1 MDKDQINCLYEAERG
16 ENMFITGSA
25 GTGKSFTV
33 NKIEKCLQDQ
43 DKKLHITAMTGC
55 AAVLLGS
62 KARTLHSWGG
72 IGLGKDDIES
82 LTIRVRRNKQ
92 ALARWKTTDTLIIDE
107 VSMLGA
113 KLFEKLEALG
123 RKLRRNQKFF
133 GGIQLILVGDFF
145 QLPPIEE
152 EEFLFQSPVFKK
164 GITKII
170 NLKTIYRQKE
180 DKDWYELL
188 QNIRFG
194 NITEQD
200 TKILEERIQA
210 CQSLETT
217 NLTVLYPVNWKVDTT
232 NDSELVNLKSA
243 MHEYKIRV
251 EKGANVHEN
260 EIEPLRI
267 QMSVPI
273 TVKLAKGAQVILT
286 WNVDIEQGLVNGSQ
300 GTIMGFSAKNNPIVK
315 FINLKHSIEIEPLE
329 YSNEET
335 KDLKISFFQIPLKL
349 AWALSIHKVQGH
361 NLDMALMDLGSQ
373 IFECG
378 QVYVALSRI
387 KTLNGV
393 YLCSFDPNKIKVNPD
408 VVEFYKK
415 YCSH

>member
-1 MDKDQINCLYEAERG
+1 MDKDQINCLYEAEKG
-16 ENMFITGSA
+16 ENIFITGSA
-25 GTGKSFTV
+25 GTGKSFTI

-43 DKKLHITAMTGC
+43 DKKFHITAMTGC
-55 AAVLLGS
+55 AAVLLGP

-82 LTIRVRRNKQ
+82 LAIRVRRNKQ
-92 ALARWKTTDTLIIDE
+92 ALARWKATDTLIIDE
-107 VSMLGA
+107 VSMLGP

-152 EEFLFQSPVFKK
+152 AEFLFQSPLFKK

-180 DKDWYELL
+180 DKEWYELL

-194 NITEQD
+194 KITEQD
-200 TKILEERIQA
+200 SKVLGERIKA
-210 CQSLETT
+210 CQNLETT
-217 NLTVLYPVNWKVDTT
+217 NLTVLYPVNWKVDST
-232 NDSELVNLKSA
+232 NDSELVSLKSL
-243 MHEYKIRV
+243 MHEFKIRV
-251 EKGANVHEN
+251 ETGANVNQN
-260 EIEPLRI
+260 EVEPLRA
-267 QMSVPI
+267 QMSVPT

-300 GTIMGFSAKNNPIVK
+300 GAIVGFSAKNNPIVK
-315 FINLKHSIEIEPLE
+315 FVNLKHSIEIEPLE

-378 QVYVALSRI
+378 QIYVALSRI
-387 KTLNGV
+387 KTLSGV
-393 YLCSFDPNKIKVNPD
+393 FLCSFDPDKIKVNPD

-415 YCSH
+415 YCTN

>member
-1 MDKDQINCLYEAERG
+1 
-16 ENMFITGSA
+16 
-25 GTGKSFTV
+25 
-33 NKIEKCLQDQ
+33 
-43 DKKLHITAMTGC
+43 
-55 AAVLLGS
+55 
-62 KARTLHSWGG
+62 
-72 IGLGKDDIES
+72 
-82 LTIRVRRNKQ
+82 
-92 ALARWKTTDTLIIDE
+92 
-107 VSMLGA
+107 
-113 KLFEKLEALG
+113 
-123 RKLRRNQKFF
+123 
-133 GGIQLILVGDFF
+133 LVGDFF

-152 EEFLFQSPVFKK
+152 AEFLFQSPVFKK

-180 DKDWYELL
+180 DKAWYELL

-194 NITEQD
+194 KITEQD
-200 TKILEERIQA
+200 TKILEERIKA
-210 CQSLETT
+210 CQNLETT
-217 NLTVLYPVNWKVDTT
+217 NLTVLYPVNWKVDST
-232 NDSELVNLKSA
+232 NDSELVNLKSL
-243 MHEYKIRV
+243 MHEFKIRV
-251 EKGANVHEN
+251 ETGANVNKN
-260 EIEPLRI
+260 EVEPLRV

-300 GTIMGFSAKNNPIVK
+300 GTILGFSAKSNPIVK
-315 FINLKHSIEIEPLE
+315 FVNLKHSIEIEPLE

-378 QVYVALSRI
+378 QIYVALSRI
-387 KTLNGV
+387 KTLSGV
-393 YLCSFDPNKIKVNPD
+393 FLCSFDPNKIKVNPD

-415 YCSH
+415 YCNN